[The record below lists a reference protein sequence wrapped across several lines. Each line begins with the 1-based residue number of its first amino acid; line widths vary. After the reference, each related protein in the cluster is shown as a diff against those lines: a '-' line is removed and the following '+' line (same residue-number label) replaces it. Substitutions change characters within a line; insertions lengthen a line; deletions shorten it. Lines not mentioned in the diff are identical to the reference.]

1 MYFELQR
8 SRIGNEC
15 SYIEDTFSERKWQF
29 STKVCAPSRL
39 VSVVWAKFKDVL
51 IQKFEMSCK
60 NKLKLTKIKD
70 VCLNSADRLAKQR

>member
-1 MYFELQR
+1 MLLWIKQRPMYFELQR

-39 VSVVWAKFKDVL
+39 VSDACTKYKDVPT
-51 IQKFEMSCK
+51 KT
-60 NKLKLTKIKD
+60 LKQDIKAI
-70 VCLNSADRLAKQR
+70 LS